1 MQASDL
7 MKRNVVTIRP
17 DISLATAARILLRA
31 GVNAAPVVNEA
42 GRLVGMIGLKDI
54 LRAPARSDLGVWAT
68 RYTSLTTRARAI
80 ARTPVGHV
88 MARRFVTVSPETPA
102 AEVSALL
109 INRERHPLPV
119 VVEGQV
125 VGVIGRADV
134 VAAVLALVDETTEEL
149 RGSDDETAA
158 GESAQPA

>member
-42 GRLVGMIGLKDI
+42 GRLVGMIGLKEI
-54 LRAPARSDLGVWAT
+54 RRAPARSDLGVWAAH
-68 RYTSLTTRARAI
+68 YTSLTTRDRAI

-88 MARRFVTVSPETPA
+88 MARRFVTVSPEMPA
-102 AEVSALL
+102 AEVAALL
-109 INRERHPLPV
+109 INRERYPLPMV
-119 VVEGQV
+119 VKGQV
-125 VGVIGRADV
+125 VGVIGGADV
-134 VAAVLALVDETTEEL
+134 VAAVLALVDETTGEL
-149 RGSDDETAA
+149 RGSDDEAA
-158 GESAQPA
+158 PGESAQPA